1 MQLFYRDSCHDP
13 PPRLCVT
20 ARQVL
25 MDAETVRHFAA
36 LVRTHG
42 TDCWWSMSTEQLLP
56 PRHRAEAERWTR
68 GRDTLDVWFDSGASW
83 ASLLPGDGS
92 ADSLSSKRR
101 ADVFLEGSD
110 QHRGWFLSSLL
121 TASAVLG
128 HPPYRL
134 PAQRRNRPHLPK
146 QFRH

>member
-1 MQLFYRDSCHDP
+1 
-13 PPRLCVT
+13 
-20 ARQVL
+20 

-134 PAQRRNRPHLPK
+134 PAQRQNRPHLPK